1 MQWATLQDRNLAK
14 WERGFY
20 SMYLGIDLG
29 TSGVKSI
36 LIDETQKIV
45 AEQSSRP
52 LDVSRPHR
60 GWSEQ
65 NPDHWWTAVCQTL
78 DGLAANN
85 PRETAA
91 IKAIGLSGQMY
102 GATVLDAADK
112 PLRPAILWNDTRTGK
127 QCAELEQRAPEVRR
141 IAGRKPTLGVTA
153 VKLAWLKEHE
163 PDVFRKT
170 RCVLLPKDYV
180 RLQLSGDKA
189 SDMADSSGTMWMDV
203 ARRAWSDELLA
214 ATSMQRIQMPSLYEG
229 TEVTGQ
235 LRPEL
240 ASRWGITA
248 PVVIAAGGGDNACG
262 ACGTGVISDGEGTIS
277 LGTSGV
283 LFVAMNEA
291 RPSFDYAIETL
302 CHSVPGAWHQMSVI
316 LSATSCLNWLA
327 KLLKRNPAELV
338 IELGSVMG
346 APSQVLF
353 VPFLDGCWSPHSDA
367 EIRAALIGLQHS
379 TDDLTLTRSVLQGV
393 AFALREC
400 ADAFRAT
407 GTSIDRLLAI
417 GGGSR
422 SDLWLSMIATCLG
435 VELRVPASSELGA
448 AFGAARLALIAQT
461 GASPA
466 EVLTLPRIS
475 RTIEPDRQFEAAYA
489 ETYHDWLHVM
499 PELRQTSASLGG
511 RG

>member
-1 MQWATLQDRNLAK
+1 M
-14 WERGFY
+14 F
-20 SMYLGIDLG
+20 LGIDLG

-36 LIDETQKIV
+36 LIDAEQRIV

-65 NPDHWWTAVCQTL
+65 DPEQWWVAVCQTL

-85 PRETAA
+85 PRETSA
-91 IKAIGLSGQMY
+91 IKGIGLSGQMY
-102 GATVLDAADK
+102 GATVLGADDK
-112 PLRPAILWNDTRTGK
+112 PLRPAILWNDTRSER
-127 QCAELEQRAPEVRR
+127 QCADLTKRVPDIVDIACRR
-141 IAGRKPTLGVTA
+141 PTPGVTA
-153 VKLAWLKEHE
+153 SKLAWLRDHE

-170 RCVLLPKDYV
+170 VKVLLPKDYV
-180 RLQLSGDKA
+180 RLKLSGDKA
-189 SDMADSSGTMWMDV
+189 SDMADSSGTMWMNV
-203 ARRAWSDELLA
+203 ARREWSETLLA
-214 ATSMQRIQMPSLYEG
+214 ATDMRRDQMPSLHEG

-235 LRPEL
+235 LRREL
-240 ASRWGITA
+240 ASRWGIDG
-248 PVVIAAGGGDNACG
+248 PVTIAAGGGDNACG
-262 ACGTGVISDGEGTIS
+262 ACGTGVISEGEGTVS

-283 LFVAMNEA
+283 LFVAMQQA
-291 RPSFDYAIETL
+291 RTSHDFAIETL
-302 CHSVPGAWHQMSVI
+302 CHSVPGVWHQMSVI

-327 KLLKRNPAELV
+327 RLLKRSPVELV
-338 IELGSVMG
+338 MELGSVPV

-379 TDDLTLTRSVLQGV
+379 TDDATLTRAVLQGV

-448 AFGAARLALIAQT
+448 AFGAARLALIANT
-461 GASPA
+461 GAEPQA
-466 EVLTLPRIS
+466 VLQLPKIS
-475 RTIEPDRQFEAAYA
+475 RTIEPDRNFAQHYA
-489 ETYHDWLHVM
+489 DTYGDWLQAI
-499 PELRQTSASLGG
+499 PEVRRTSASLG
-511 RG
+511 RRL